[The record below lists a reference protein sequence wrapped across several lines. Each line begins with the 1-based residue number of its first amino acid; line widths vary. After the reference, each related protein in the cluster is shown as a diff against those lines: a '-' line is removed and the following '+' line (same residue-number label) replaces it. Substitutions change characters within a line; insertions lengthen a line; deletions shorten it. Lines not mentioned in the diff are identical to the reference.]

1 MGEVETETA
10 ELWTSPKGEFII
22 AVSVEAEP
30 INNIPMATL
39 RTLIHWRLYTYIVGI
54 YKQTNKQDVHCSVV
68 SNKS

>member
-30 INNIPMATL
+30 INNIPMATS
-39 RTLIHWRLYTYIVGI
+39 RTLIHWRLYT
-54 YKQTNKQDVHCSVV
+54 Q
-68 SNKS
+68 